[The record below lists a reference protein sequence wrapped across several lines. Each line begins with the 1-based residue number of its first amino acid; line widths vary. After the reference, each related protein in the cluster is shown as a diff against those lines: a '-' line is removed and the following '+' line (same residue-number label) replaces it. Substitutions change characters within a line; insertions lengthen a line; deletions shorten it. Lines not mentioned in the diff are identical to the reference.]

1 MKYPCRTVDTQEHDY
16 LGVFSRRKIGTG
28 YMAFKNQIIII

>member
-16 LGVFSRRKIGTG
+16 LGVFHVTIE
-28 YMAFKNQIIII
+28 NQIINT